1 MKRHLSIRLTHK
13 QYRACTRYQR
23 YLNRLLGLDVSV
35 SDVIRMAVNWLVQ
48 EVRVSEFECS
58 NGHLMTGPVCSICGG
73 RVYKMDGYTSK
84 DWEMMENGPDREE
97 EEDDDM

>member
-1 MKRHLSIRLTHK
+1 M
-13 QYRACTRYQR
+13 
-23 YLNRLLGLDVSV
+23 
-35 SDVIRMAVNWLVQ
+35 
-48 EVRVSEFECS
+48 SEFECS